1 MLYKVRVNNYKSL
14 ASVVVELGPFNVLVG
29 PNGAGKSNF
38 VDALRFVSDCLR
50 DSVAQ
55 ALRSRGNIGVVR
67 RHSRGHPTNIGFRL
81 LIQSPEVGSAEYA
94 FELKAEQKAEQQAR
108 FAVKRERCIVE
119 PYEPLG
125 GRRQHRYEVEN
136 GVFTHPVPDIRP
148 RIESDTLALP
158 ILSALEEFRPLHN
171 FLTGM
176 HFYALSPE
184 RIRELQEPDP
194 GLVLNRDGS
203 NAAAVLREIARQRP
217 KDYDRLCRLLSKVVP
232 GTTRAEYFPQGQI
245 ETIRFKQDVG
255 DTAPWNFSALNMSD
269 GTLRVL
275 GILLAV
281 YQVSQSSF
289 IAIEEPEATIHPGA
303 LEILVDIL
311 RDGARRSQTLI
322 TTHSPDILDN
332 KDIKDDELRLV
343 TSKKGIT
350 KVAPLA
356 ENSRGIIRDHLYTAG
371 ELLRMS
377 ELSPDIKREEELA
390 RQLSLFGS
398 PQVPAQ
404 N

>member
-81 LIQSPEVGSAEYA
+81 LIQSPEVGFAEYA
-94 FELKAEQKAEQQAR
+94 FELKAEQQAR
-108 FAVKRERCIVE
+108 FAVKKERCVIQRQL
-119 PYEPLG
+119 LG
-125 GRRQHRYEVEN
+125 PQYKYEVEN

-343 TSKKGIT
+343 TSEKGMT

-356 ENSRGIIRDHLYTAG
+356 EKSRGIIRDHLYTAG